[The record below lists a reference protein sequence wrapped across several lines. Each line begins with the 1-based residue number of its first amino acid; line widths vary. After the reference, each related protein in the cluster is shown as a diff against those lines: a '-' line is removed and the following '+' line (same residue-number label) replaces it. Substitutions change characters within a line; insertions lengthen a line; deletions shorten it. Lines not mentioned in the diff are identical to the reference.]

1 MKKEAHSGELNL
13 EKFYNTLVSYK
24 WLILSTVLLSAM
36 LMSISLYFKPSV
48 YSSSALL
55 EIKSKPKT
63 SMPSDVLMGALSL
76 GDGGKIGKEVE
87 VLKTFL
93 INETAINKVKLQTK
107 YYVEDGY
114 RDIESYEEIPIEVTD
129 IKILNPNI
137 IGKKIILTPF
147 NNKFSL
153 SIEGNLVN
161 SALKYVDKKSYISLD
176 SDKKYL
182 FNQKNSNKY
191 FSFTINK
198 KLNITSP
205 IKFVIYGNNRDIYTN
220 MVKENLSVHQI
231 GQELPLIKITYEDT
245 IPKRATDYI
254 TALTTAFI
262 EKSIKSKNEQNNR
275 VLKFIDEQLT
285 SIRKT
290 LKKSE
295 NKLEVYKTENDII
308 EPSIQAK
315 KYIEKLSSLEIQ
327 LSENLLKQ
335 KLVNNLF
342 AFIKKNDNL
351 DAITP
356 SLMELNDKPT
366 LDLIVTYQNLEIK
379 MRNLK
384 TELTDEHPELITVKK
399 QMYYIKEKIISN
411 IENLKK
417 LIQQKQKSL
426 MGEKRTYEAK
436 IKTLPKEEKN
446 LVNIS
451 RDYKVST
458 TMYDYLLKKK
468 TENEL
473 LVVSTLSDYKII
485 DSAHTSST
493 PVKPKRAL
501 LMISAPLMGLLFGVV
516 LAIILKSFNNKISSK
531 EELEELTDLPL
542 LGIIPLH
549 KNKDKKAKRKLEVY
563 NDSNSE
569 FTESYRSL
577 RMNLPTK
584 KEDGT
589 ANIIL
594 VTSTIESE
602 GKTTLIANLASVF
615 QMAEYKSIVLNLD
628 LRKPTLHEYFDLDN
642 EKGMSTY
649 LSGHDSI
656 QDIIFSTKYPDLHVI
671 TSGPIPKN
679 PSELI
684 LSRRFNTLL
693 DILKTRYDYIFIDSA
708 PVGLVSDTIHLMKF
722 TDMNIVIFK
731 ENHAETS
738 FVDAI
743 HGIIKKSEIKN
754 VGIVLNQSKS
764 KSKSKNKSYGY
775 GYSYG
780 V

>member
-1 MKKEAHSGELNL
+1 
-13 EKFYNTLVSYK
+13 
-24 WLILSTVLLSAM
+24 
-36 LMSISLYFKPSV
+36 
-48 YSSSALL
+48 
-55 EIKSKPKT
+55 
-63 SMPSDVLMGALSL
+63 
-76 GDGGKIGKEVE
+76 
-87 VLKTFL
+87 
-93 INETAINKVKLQTK
+93 
-107 YYVEDGY
+107 
-114 RDIESYEEIPIEVTD
+114 
-129 IKILNPNI
+129 
-137 IGKKIILTPF
+137 
-147 NNKFSL
+147 
-153 SIEGNLVN
+153 
-161 SALKYVDKKSYISLD
+161 
-176 SDKKYL
+176 
-182 FNQKNSNKY
+182 
-191 FSFTINK
+191 
-198 KLNITSP
+198 
-205 IKFVIYGNNRDIYTN
+205 
-220 MVKENLSVHQI
+220 
-231 GQELPLIKITYEDT
+231 
-245 IPKRATDYI
+245 
-254 TALTTAFI
+254 
-262 EKSIKSKNEQNNR
+262 
-275 VLKFIDEQLT
+275 
-285 SIRKT
+285 
-290 LKKSE
+290 
-295 NKLEVYKTENDII
+295 
-308 EPSIQAK
+308 
-315 KYIEKLSSLEIQ
+315 
-327 LSENLLKQ
+327 
-335 KLVNNLF
+335 
-342 AFIKKNDNL
+342 
-351 DAITP
+351 
-356 SLMELNDKPT
+356 
-366 LDLIVTYQNLEIK
+366 
-379 MRNLK
+379 
-384 TELTDEHPELITVKK
+384 
-399 QMYYIKEKIISN
+399 
-411 IENLKK
+411 
-417 LIQQKQKSL
+417 
-426 MGEKRTYEAK
+426 
-436 IKTLPKEEKN
+436 
-446 LVNIS
+446 
-451 RDYKVST
+451 
-458 TMYDYLLKKK
+458 MYDYLLKKK

-602 GKTTLIANLASVF
+602 GKTTLISNLASVF